1 MLLLAHFNISK
12 NEIKKKGVEKE
23 MMWGICIGI
32 VLGALLMNLA
42 VEEENRI
49 NEILKKVINNNEIL
63 KKVINNLE
71 EDLKNANIKVEN
83 RDCLIKDLKKE
94 EETLLKNAEELR
106 SKIVDLENNLN
117 LVTNSLKEL
126 AYDWQSRN

>member
-1 MLLLAHFNISK
+1 
-12 NEIKKKGVEKE
+12 
-23 MMWGICIGI
+23 MMWGICIGL
-32 VLGALLMNLA
+32 VAGALLMNLA

-49 NEILKKVINNNEIL
+49 NEIL

-83 RDCLIKDLKKE
+83 RDYLIKDLKKE

-126 AYDWQSRN
+126 AYDWQSKTSSINN

>member
-1 MLLLAHFNISK
+1 
-12 NEIKKKGVEKE
+12 
-23 MMWGICIGI
+23 MMWGICIGL
-32 VLGALLMNLA
+32 VAGALLMNLA

-49 NEILKKVINNNEIL
+49 NEIL

-83 RDCLIKDLKKE
+83 RDYLIKDLKKE

-117 LVTNSLKEL
+117 LVTNTLKEL
-126 AYDWQSRN
+126 AYDYQSKN

>member
-1 MLLLAHFNISK
+1 
-12 NEIKKKGVEKE
+12 
-23 MMWGICIGI
+23 MMWGICIGL
-32 VLGALLMNLA
+32 VAGALLMNLA

-49 NEILKKVINNNEIL
+49 NEILKKVINN
-63 KKVINNLE
+63 LE
-71 EDLKNANIKVEN
+71 EDLKNANKKVEN
-83 RDCLIKDLKKE
+83 RDYLIKDLKKE

-126 AYDWQSRN
+126 AYDYQSKN

>member
-1 MLLLAHFNISK
+1 
-12 NEIKKKGVEKE
+12 
-23 MMWGICIGI
+23 MMWGICIGL
-32 VLGALLMNLA
+32 VAGALLMNLA

-49 NEILKKVINNNEIL
+49 NEILKKVI
-63 KKVINNLE
+63 KNLE

-83 RDCLIKDLKKE
+83 RDYLIKDLKKE

-126 AYDWQSRN
+126 AYDWESRN

>member
-12 NEIKKKGVEKE
+12 NEIKKKRVEKE

-49 NEILKKVINNNEIL
+49 NEILKKVI
-63 KKVINNLE
+63 KDLE
-71 EDLKNANIKVEN
+71 EELKNANIKVEN
-83 RDCLIKDLKKE
+83 RDYLIKDLKKE

-126 AYDWQSRN
+126 AYDWESRN

>member
-12 NEIKKKGVEKE
+12 NEIKKKRVEKE

-49 NEILKKVINNNEIL
+49 NEILKKVI
-63 KKVINNLE
+63 KNLE

-83 RDCLIKDLKKE
+83 RDYLIKDLKKE

-126 AYDWQSRN
+126 AYDYQSKN

>member
-1 MLLLAHFNISK
+1 
-12 NEIKKKGVEKE
+12 
-23 MMWGICIGI
+23 MMWGICIGL
-32 VLGALLMNLA
+32 VAGALLMNLA
-42 VEEENRI
+42 VEEDNRI
-49 NEILKKVINNNEIL
+49 NEIL

-83 RDCLIKDLKKE
+83 RDYLIKDLKKE

-126 AYDWQSRN
+126 AYDWESRN

>member
-1 MLLLAHFNISK
+1 
-12 NEIKKKGVEKE
+12 
-23 MMWGICIGI
+23 MMWGICIGL
-32 VLGALLMNLA
+32 VAGALLMNLA

-49 NEILKKVINNNEIL
+49 NEILKKVI
-63 KKVINNLE
+63 KNLE

-83 RDCLIKDLKKE
+83 RDYLIKDLKKE

-126 AYDWQSRN
+126 AYDYQSKN

>member
-1 MLLLAHFNISK
+1 
-12 NEIKKKGVEKE
+12 
-23 MMWGICIGI
+23 MMWGICIGL
-32 VLGALLMNLA
+32 VAGALLMNLA

-49 NEILKKVINNNEIL
+49 NEIL

-83 RDCLIKDLKKE
+83 RDYLIKDLKKE

>member
-1 MLLLAHFNISK
+1 
-12 NEIKKKGVEKE
+12 
-23 MMWGICIGI
+23 
-32 VLGALLMNLA
+32 MNLA

-49 NEILKKVINNNEIL
+49 NEILKKVI
-63 KKVINNLE
+63 KNLE

-83 RDCLIKDLKKE
+83 RDYLIKDLKKE

-126 AYDWQSRN
+126 AYDYQSKN

>member
-12 NEIKKKGVEKE
+12 NEIKKKRVEKE

-49 NEILKKVINNNEIL
+49 NEILKKVI
-63 KKVINNLE
+63 KNLE
-71 EDLKNANIKVEN
+71 EELKNANIKVEN
-83 RDCLIKDLKKE
+83 RDYLIKDLKKE

-126 AYDWQSRN
+126 AYDWESRN

>member
-23 MMWGICIGI
+23 MMWGICIGL
-32 VLGALLMNLA
+32 VAGALLMNLA

-49 NEILKKVINNNEIL
+49 NEILKKVINN
-63 KKVINNLE
+63 LE
-71 EDLKNANIKVEN
+71 EDLKNANKKVEN
-83 RDCLIKDLKKE
+83 RDYLIKDLKKE

>member
-1 MLLLAHFNISK
+1 
-12 NEIKKKGVEKE
+12 
-23 MMWGICIGI
+23 MMWGICIGL
-32 VLGALLMNLA
+32 VAGALLMNLA

-49 NEILKKVINNNEIL
+49 NEIL

-83 RDCLIKDLKKE
+83 RDYLIKDLKKE

-126 AYDWQSRN
+126 AYDWESRN

>member
-1 MLLLAHFNISK
+1 
-12 NEIKKKGVEKE
+12 
-23 MMWGICIGI
+23 MMWGICIGL
-32 VLGALLMNLA
+32 VAGALLMNLA

-49 NEILKKVINNNEIL
+49 NEIL

-83 RDCLIKDLKKE
+83 RDYLIKDLKKE

-126 AYDWQSRN
+126 AYDYQSKN

>member
-1 MLLLAHFNISK
+1 
-12 NEIKKKGVEKE
+12 
-23 MMWGICIGI
+23 MMWGICIGL
-32 VLGALLMNLA
+32 VAGALLMNLA

-49 NEILKKVINNNEIL
+49 NEILKKVI
-63 KKVINNLE
+63 KNLE

-83 RDCLIKDLKKE
+83 RDYLIKDLKKE

-117 LVTNSLKEL
+117 LVTNTLKEL
-126 AYDWQSRN
+126 AYDYQSKN

>member
-1 MLLLAHFNISK
+1 
-12 NEIKKKGVEKE
+12 
-23 MMWGICIGI
+23 MMWGICIGL
-32 VLGALLMNLA
+32 VAGALLMNLA

-49 NEILKKVINNNEIL
+49 NEILKKEI
-63 KKVINNLE
+63 KNLE

-83 RDCLIKDLKKE
+83 RDYLIKDLKKE

-126 AYDWQSRN
+126 AYDYQSKN

>member
-1 MLLLAHFNISK
+1 
-12 NEIKKKGVEKE
+12 
-23 MMWGICIGI
+23 MMWGICIGL
-32 VLGALLMNLA
+32 VAGALLMNLA

-49 NEILKKVINNNEIL
+49 NEIL

-83 RDCLIKDLKKE
+83 RDYLIKDLKKQ

-126 AYDWQSRN
+126 AYDWESRN